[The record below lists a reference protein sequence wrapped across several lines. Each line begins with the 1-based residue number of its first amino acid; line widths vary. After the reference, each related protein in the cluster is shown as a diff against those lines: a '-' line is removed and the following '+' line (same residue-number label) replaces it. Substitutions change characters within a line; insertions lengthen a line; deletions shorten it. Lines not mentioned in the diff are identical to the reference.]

1 MKVCRYGCILV
12 VILIM
17 AIFTM
22 TEGSRKIQIGYD
34 ITRMENELVR
44 LSEESKK
51 LKFKSGKLKKSDK
64 ISMKI
69 KDMKLNLSVQNDED
83 IAVVR
88 KSRKHLDKELGNKIE
103 A

>member
-22 TEGSRKIQIGYD
+22 SEGSRKIQIGYD
-34 ITRMENELVR
+34 ITRMEDELAG

-51 LKFKSGKLKKSDK
+51 LKFKSGKLKKPEM
-64 ISMKI
+64 ISMKV
-69 KDMKLNLSVQNDED
+69 KDMRLNLSVQKDED
-83 IAVVR
+83 IAVVK
-88 KSRKHLDKELGNKIE
+88 KSHKNLDRKIE

>member
-1 MKVCRYGCILV
+1 MTVCRYGCILV

-22 TEGSRKIQIGYD
+22 SEGARKIQIGYD

-44 LSEESKK
+44 LSEESKR
-51 LKFKSGKLKKSDK
+51 LKFKSGRLKKPDK
-64 ISMKI
+64 ISMKV
-69 KDMKLNLSVQNDED
+69 KDMKLDLSVQGDED
-83 IAVVR
+83 VSVVK
-88 KSRKHLDKELGNKIE
+88 KSHKQLDKELVNKIE

>member
-22 TEGSRKIQIGYD
+22 SEGSRKIQIGYD
-34 ITRMENELVR
+34 ITKMEGEVAR
-44 LSEESKK
+44 LSEENKK
-51 LKFKSGKLKKSDK
+51 LKFKSDELKKPEK
-64 ISMKI
+64 ISMKV
-69 KDMKLNLSVQNDED
+69 KDMKLNLSVQEERD
-83 IAVVR
+83 IAVVK
-88 KSRKHLDKELGNKIE
+88 KSHKHLDKKLAYKIE

>member
-1 MKVCRYGCILV
+1 MKVSRYGCILV
-12 VILIM
+12 IFLIM

-34 ITRMENELVR
+34 ITRMENELVG

-51 LKFKSGKLKKSDK
+51 LKFVSVKLRKPDK
-64 ISMKI
+64 ISMKV
-69 KDMKLNLSVQNDED
+69 KDMKLDLSVQEDED
-83 IAVVR
+83 IAVA
-88 KSRKHLDKELGNKIE
+88 KESHKHLEKELGDKIE

>member
-22 TEGSRKIQIGYD
+22 SEGSRKIQIGYD
-34 ITRMENELVR
+34 ITRMEYELAR

-51 LKFKSGKLKKSDK
+51 LKFKSNELKKPEK
-64 ISMKI
+64 ISMKV
-69 KDMKLNLSVQNDED
+69 KNMKLDLSVQQDED
-83 IAVVR
+83 IAVA
-88 KSRKHLDKELGNKIE
+88 KESHKHLDKKLEHKIE

>member
-1 MKVCRYGCILV
+1 MKICRYGCILV
-12 VILIM
+12 VLLIM

-34 ITRMENELVR
+34 ITRMENELVG

-51 LKFKSGKLKKSDK
+51 LKFVSVKLRKPDK
-64 ISMKI
+64 ISMRV
-69 KDMKLNLSVQNDED
+69 KDMKLDLSVQEDED
-83 IAVVR
+83 IAVAK
-88 KSRKHLDKELGNKIE
+88 KSHKNFEKELGNKIE

>member
-1 MKVCRYGCILV
+1 MKVCRYVCILV

-22 TEGSRKIQIGYD
+22 AEGSRKIQIGYD

-44 LSEESKK
+44 LSEESKR
-51 LKFKSGKLKKSDK
+51 LKSKSGKLRKPDK
-64 ISMKI
+64 ISMKV
-69 KDMKLNLSVQNDED
+69 KVMKLDLSVQQDED
-83 IAVVR
+83 IAVA
-88 KSRKHLDKELGNKIE
+88 KESHKHLDKKLGHKIE

>member
-1 MKVCRYGCILV
+1 MKICRYGCMLV

-34 ITRMENELVR
+34 ITRMEDELVR
-44 LSEESKK
+44 LSEDGKK
-51 LKFKSGKLKKSDK
+51 LKYNSNKLKKPDK
-64 ISMKI
+64 ISMKV
-69 KDMKLNLSVQNDED
+69 KDMRLDLSVQSDED
-83 IAVVR
+83 IAVVK
-88 KSRKHLDKELGNKIE
+88 KSHKHLEKEMGNKIE

>member
-1 MKVCRYGCILV
+1 MKICRYSCILV

-22 TEGSRKIQIGYD
+22 SEGSRKIQIGYD

-44 LSEESKK
+44 LSEESKRLKSKSVK
-51 LKFKSGKLKKSDK
+51 LRKPDK
-64 ISMKI
+64 ISMKV
-69 KDMKLNLSVQNDED
+69 KDMKLDLSVQEDED
-83 IAVVR
+83 IAIVK
-88 KSRKHLDKELGNKIE
+88 KSPKRLDKEPGSKIE

>member
-1 MKVCRYGCILV
+1 
-12 VILIM
+12 M

-51 LKFKSGKLKKSDK
+51 LKFKSGKLKKADK
-64 ISMKI
+64 ISMRV
-69 KDMKLNLSVQNDED
+69 KDMKLNLSIQNDED
-83 IAVVR
+83 IAVV
-88 KSRKHLDKELGNKIE
+88 KKYHNHLDKKLGRKIE

>member
-22 TEGSRKIQIGYD
+22 AEGSRKIQIGYD

-44 LSEESKK
+44 LSEESKR
-51 LKFKSGKLKKSDK
+51 LKSKSGNLRKPDK
-64 ISMKI
+64 ISMKV
-69 KDMKLNLSVQNDED
+69 KDMKLDLSVQEDED
-83 IAVVR
+83 IAIVK
-88 KSRKHLDKELGNKIE
+88 KSPKHLDKEPGNKIE

>member
-1 MKVCRYGCILV
+1 MGVCRYSCILV

-22 TEGSRKIQIGYD
+22 SEGSRKIQIGYD
-34 ITRMENELVR
+34 ITRMEDELAR

-51 LKFKSGKLKKSDK
+51 LKFKSDKLKKTEK
-64 ISMKI
+64 ISMKV
-69 KDMKLNLSVQNDED
+69 KDMKLDLSVPKDED
-83 IAVVR
+83 ISVVI
-88 KSRKHLDKELGNKIE
+88 KSHRHLDKKLGSKIE

>member
-1 MKVCRYGCILV
+1 MKICRYGCILV
-12 VILIM
+12 VLLIM

-34 ITRMENELVR
+34 ITRMENELVK

-51 LKFKSGKLKKSDK
+51 LKFVSVTLRKPDK
-64 ISMKI
+64 ISLKV
-69 KDMKLNLSVQNDED
+69 KDMKLDLCVQEDED
-83 IAVVR
+83 IAVAK
-88 KSRKHLDKELGNKIE
+88 KSHKHLEKELGNKKE

>member
-34 ITRMENELVR
+34 VTRMEDELAR
-44 LSEESKK
+44 LSEESKR
-51 LKFKSGKLKKSDK
+51 LKFKSNKLKKPDK
-64 ISMKI
+64 ISMRV
-69 KDMKLNLSVQNDED
+69 KDMKLNLNVQKDED
-83 IAVVR
+83 IAVVK
-88 KSRKHLDKELGNKIE
+88 KSYKHLDKKLGSKIE

>member
-1 MKVCRYGCILV
+1 MKVSRYGCILI

-22 TEGSRKIQIGYD
+22 AEGSRKIQIGYD

-44 LSEESKK
+44 LSEEGKR
-51 LKFKSGKLKKSDK
+51 LKFKSKNLKKQDK
-64 ISMKI
+64 ISMKV
-69 KDMKLNLSVQNDED
+69 KDMGLDLGIQEEED
-83 IAVVR
+83 IAVAKKLHKR
-88 KSRKHLDKELGNKIE
+88 LEKKFGTKIE

>member
-12 VILIM
+12 VLLIM

-34 ITRMENELVR
+34 ITKMENELVR
-44 LSEESKK
+44 LSEESKR
-51 LKFKSGKLKKSDK
+51 LKFKSDKLRKPDK
-64 ISMKI
+64 ISMKV
-69 KDMKLNLSVQNDED
+69 KDMKLDLSVQEDED
-83 IAVVR
+83 IAVA
-88 KSRKHLDKELGNKIE
+88 KESHKHLDKAPGSKIE

>member
-1 MKVCRYGCILV
+1 MNVCRYGCVLV

-22 TEGSRKIQIGYD
+22 AEGSRKIQIGYD

-44 LSEESKK
+44 LSEECKR
-51 LKFKSGKLKKSDK
+51 LKFKSDKLRKQDK
-64 ISMKI
+64 ISMKV
-69 KDMKLNLSVQNDED
+69 KDMKLNLSIQEDED
-83 IAVVR
+83 IAIVK
-88 KSRKHLDKELGNKIE
+88 KSPELLEKEPGNKIE

>member
-1 MKVCRYGCILV
+1 
-12 VILIM
+12 M

-51 LKFKSGKLKKSDK
+51 LKFKSGKLKKPDK
-64 ISMKI
+64 ISMKV
-69 KDMKLNLSVQNDED
+69 KDMKLNLSVQDNED
-83 IAVVR
+83 IAVV
-88 KSRKHLDKELGNKIE
+88 KKLRKHLDKELGNKIE

>member
-1 MKVCRYGCILV
+1 MKVCRYGCILI

-22 TEGSRKIQIGYD
+22 SEGSRKIQIGYD
-34 ITRMENELVR
+34 ITRMEDELAR

-51 LKFKSGKLKKSDK
+51 LKFKSGKLKKADK
-64 ISMKI
+64 ISMKV
-69 KDMKLNLSVQNDED
+69 KEMKLDLSVQKDED
-83 IAVVR
+83 IAVVK
-88 KSRKHLDKELGNKIE
+88 KSHKYLYKKLGSKIE

>member
-1 MKVCRYGCILV
+1 MKICRYGCILV
-12 VILIM
+12 VFLIM

-51 LKFKSGKLKKSDK
+51 LKFKSVKLRKPDK
-64 ISMKI
+64 ISMKV
-69 KDMKLNLSVQNDED
+69 KDMELDLSVHEDED
-83 IAVVR
+83 IAVV
-88 KSRKHLDKELGNKIE
+88 KESHKHLDKSPGNKIE

>member
-1 MKVCRYGCILV
+1 MRICRYGCILV

-51 LKFKSGKLKKSDK
+51 LKFKSGKLKKADK
-64 ISMKI
+64 ISMKV
-69 KDMKLNLSVQNDED
+69 KDMKLNLSVQNDEE
-83 IAVVR
+83 IAVVK
-88 KSRKHLDKELGNKIE
+88 KSHKYLDKKLGSKIE

>member
-22 TEGSRKIQIGYD
+22 SEGSRKIQIGYD
-34 ITRMENELVR
+34 IARMEDELVR
-44 LSEESKK
+44 LSEERKK
-51 LKFKSGKLKKSDK
+51 LKFKSGKLKKPEK
-64 ISMKI
+64 ISMKVQ
-69 KDMKLNLSVQNDED
+69 DMKLNLSVQKDEE
-83 IAVVR
+83 IAIVK
-88 KSRKHLDKELGNKIE
+88 KSPEHLDKKLESKIE

>member
-1 MKVCRYGCILV
+1 MKVCRYGCVLV

-22 TEGSRKIQIGYD
+22 AEGSRKIQIGYD

-44 LSEESKK
+44 LSEESKR
-51 LKFKSGKLKKSDK
+51 LKSKSGKLRKPDK
-64 ISMKI
+64 ISMKV
-69 KDMKLNLSVQNDED
+69 KTMKLDLSIQEDED
-83 IAVVR
+83 IAVV
-88 KSRKHLDKELGNKIE
+88 KKFPKHMDKKPGNKIE